1 MPKTVVVADFVVSPE
16 VIAIDRGYSL
26 RHEKPN
32 PNLPILD
39 RNKRTM
45 DRVND
50 EIIAAAVASLRE
62 AGINAEA
69 GNADAIGLREDALLV
84 RGRLRASDKFKPAQM
99 NNVGFGNGRSNVAA
113 DMTITRVSSGRKEQ
127 VFAFAAD
134 GVGRKLPTGK
144 AAAAYN
150 ATMAVALAA
159 QNSAP
164 EKLSPDVEGP
174 VRRLGA
180 SIGDKVAAFAKEK
193 GWAEIVQ
200 PQPEAQGEAPQSA
213 EQVKLPQP
221 KPAQSS
227 AARPAAPPPVAE
239 PKNE

>member
-1 MPKTVVVADFVVSPE
+1 AVGGFGGLGGKSDPPKAVVIADFVVSPE

-32 PNLPILD
+32 HNLPILD

-62 AGINAEA
+62 AGINAQA
-69 GNADAIGLREDALLV
+69 GNQDAIGLREDVLVV
-84 RGRLRASDKFKPAQM
+84 RGRLRASDKVKPAQM
-99 NNVGFGNGRSNVAA
+99 NNIGFGNGRSNVAA
-113 DMTITRVSSGRKEQ
+113 DMTITRISSGRKEQ
-127 VFAFAAD
+127 VFAFTAD
-134 GVGRKLPTGK
+134 GAGRKLPSGK
-144 AAAAYN
+144 AAAAFN
-150 ATMAVALAA
+150 AAIAAALRA

-180 SIGDKVAAFAKEK
+180 S
-193 GWAEIVQ
+193 
-200 PQPEAQGEAPQSA
+200 
-213 EQVKLPQP
+213 
-221 KPAQSS
+221 
-227 AARPAAPPPVAE
+227 
-239 PKNE
+239 

>member
-1 MPKTVVVADFVVSPE
+1 MVADFVVSPE

-62 AGINAEA
+62 AGIDAEA
-69 GNADAIGLREDALLV
+69 GNADAVGLREDALLV

-113 DMTITRVSSGRKEQ
+113 D
-127 VFAFAAD
+127 

-150 ATMAVALAA
+150 AAMAVALAA